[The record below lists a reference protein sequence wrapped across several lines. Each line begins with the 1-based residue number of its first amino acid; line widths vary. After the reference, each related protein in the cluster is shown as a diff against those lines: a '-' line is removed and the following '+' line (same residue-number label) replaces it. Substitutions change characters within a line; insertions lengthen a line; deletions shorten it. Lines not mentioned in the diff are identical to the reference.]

1 MVEQAKRVFD
11 GNDRLLASVV
21 AEDDE
26 AARGEAIEALL
37 LDDARHVVRRVLLSS
52 RKNVREEDFG
62 DIASTV
68 NLRIVRRLRQLD
80 REPIANFADYV
91 ATLTYNVIYDF
102 LRSRYPQR
110 TRLKNRVRYGLKM
123 DGRFALW
130 ESNGEAVAGLSSWN
144 GCEPGTMAVETAD
157 VPSVAVADP
166 ERTTKAIAA
175 VFAHTG
181 APMLLDDL
189 VGLLG
194 EMWNVTDGY
203 ELAGK
208 DVATPEASGP
218 AAQYESRQYLARVW
232 AEVSSLRKPQ
242 RAALLLNLRDGDG
255 RNALA
260 LLLLARIATAQQ
272 IAEAIGIAP
281 VRLTEIW
288 NDLPIDDLRIASM
301 LGLTRQQV
309 INLRKSARERLTR
322 RMNERR
328 KAINATR
335 GRL

>member
-1 MVEQAKRVFD
+1 MT
-11 GNDRLLASVV
+11 
-21 AEDDE
+21 EDDE
-26 AARGEAIEALL
+26 TAKGEAIEVLL
-37 LDDARHVVRRVLLSS
+37 LDDARRVVRRVLLSS
-52 RKNVREEDFG
+52 RRNVREEDFA

-68 NLRIVRRLRQLD
+68 NLRIVRRLRRLD
-80 REPIANFADYV
+80 QEPIANFADYV

-110 TRLKNRVRYGLKM
+110 TRLKNRIRYALKK

-130 ESNGEAVAGLSSWN
+130 ESNGEAVAGLASWN
-144 GCEPGTMAVETAD
+144 GREAAGAAD
-157 VPSVAVADP
+157 VPSVAVDDP
-166 ERTTKAIAA
+166 ERTGKAIAS
-175 VFAHTG
+175 VFAHAG

-194 EMWNVTDGY
+194 ELWNVTDGY
-203 ELAGK
+203 EVAGN

-232 AEVSSLRKPQ
+232 AEVSSLRQPQ
-242 RAALLLNLRDGDG
+242 RAALLLNLRDGEG

-260 LLLLARIATAQQ
+260 LLLLAGIATAEQ
-272 IAEAIGIAP
+272 IAEAIGIALG
-281 VRLTEIW
+281 RLTEIW

-335 GRL
+335 RRL

>member
-123 DGRFALW
+123 DGR
-130 ESNGEAVAGLSSWN
+130 
-144 GCEPGTMAVETAD
+144 
-157 VPSVAVADP
+157 
-166 ERTTKAIAA
+166 
-175 VFAHTG
+175 
-181 APMLLDDL
+181 
-189 VGLLG
+189 
-194 EMWNVTDGY
+194 
-203 ELAGK
+203 
-208 DVATPEASGP
+208 
-218 AAQYESRQYLARVW
+218 
-232 AEVSSLRKPQ
+232 
-242 RAALLLNLRDGDG
+242 
-255 RNALA
+255 
-260 LLLLARIATAQQ
+260 
-272 IAEAIGIAP
+272 
-281 VRLTEIW
+281 
-288 NDLPIDDLRIASM
+288 
-301 LGLTRQQV
+301 
-309 INLRKSARERLTR
+309 
-322 RMNERR
+322 
-328 KAINATR
+328 
-335 GRL
+335 